1 MNTYRVNGY
10 ESRTPLR
17 RLMDTVDRL
26 DHLTHREI
34 YDDHK
39 SRLPR
44 KAILVEGIDM
54 LKPEAR
60 ECRAAETHKMLA
72 NLFQGFDPMKEL
84 DNMKF
89 RRA

>member
-17 RLMDTVDRL
+17 RLMETSDRL
-26 DHLTHREI
+26 DHLIHRET
-34 YDDHK
+34 YK
-39 SRLPR
+39 GYASRLPR

-54 LKPEAR
+54 LKPEAAEERSEEVMAQLR
-60 ECRAAETHKMLA
+60 EAFQCLA
-72 NLFQGFDPMKEL
+72 PMP
-84 DNMKF
+84 